1 MWVEGW
7 GHLSGQLVVVSGPS
21 GSGKSS
27 VTRRVIERA
36 GPSVELSISSTTRLP
51 RPGEVDGRDYA
62 FTTLDRFREEREA
75 GKFLEW
81 AEYNGNYYGTP
92 AEPVYQALAASK
104 TVLLEIEVNGAI
116 LVRRHAPSA
125 VFVFIKTRT
134 FQVLER
140 RLRGRGTDPEQAILR
155 RLRRAREELA
165 EAHWYDHL
173 LVNDDLERCVDE
185 FLELLRSQDQDQNA
199 GG

>member
-7 GHLSGQLVVVSGPS
+7 GQLSGQLVVVSGPS

-27 VTRRVIERA
+27 VTRAAVQRA
-36 GPSVELSISSTTRLP
+36 GPQVVLSVSATTRAP
-51 RPGEVDGRDYA
+51 RPGEQDGRDYFFVSLDA
-62 FTTLDRFREEREA
+62 FRAERDA

-92 AEPVYQALAASK
+92 AQPVYQALAEGK
-104 TVLLEIEVNGAI
+104 TVLVEIEVNGAL

-125 VFVFIKTRT
+125 LFLFIKTPSFR
-134 FQVLER
+134 VLEQ
-140 RLRGRGTDPEQAILR
+140 RLRGRGTDDEPAILR

-165 EAHWYDHL
+165 EAHWYDFVL
-173 LVNDDLERCVDE
+173 INDEFERCVTE
-185 FLELLRSQDQDQNA
+185 FLELLQIPGP